1 MANSMI
7 LKINKYTPVF
17 CKNKIT
23 DATDVQRANLNA
35 RLGTMA
41 IRVVEFA
48 NGGYKVRKVFA

>member
-41 IRVVEFA
+41 IRVVEFS
-48 NGGYKVRKVFA
+48 NGG